1 MYTAKRTLACLLGA
15 AFSIAAAAAG
25 AQMSLLPPACASLHG
40 DALDKCVRDITVTQ
54 IEPKLEAVEPPP
66 PDPAQTANC
75 TYVLPADREY
85 CIWRNELVLACRN
98 KTKYPDFTACFTKY
112 LPNIAKPAA
121 VANCAR
127 EKASLQAAC
136 SARNTHY
143 AKCLEDPLS
152 YFLCLANKG
161 KLPERLLKP

>member
-75 TYVLPADREY
+75 TYVLPADLEY

-98 KTKYPDFTACFTKY
+98 KAKYPDFTACFTKY
-112 LPNIAKPAA
+112 LPNIAKPAV
-121 VANCAR
+121 VANCAH

-161 KLPERLLKP
+161 KLPERMLKP